1 MMISNKQHFHIP
13 VDEQTGVH
21 VYLAQPNISVEKKV
35 VFIFSHGFS
44 VDGTESFRLFIQL
57 SEKLL
62 QQGYSTVL
70 FDYRGNG
77 YSDLAFEDMTFD
89 TLLKDLS
96 TIVDFV
102 QEKLPN
108 YQIVFWGMS
117 FGCAVASSIA
127 GLRHDISLM
136 VLWGLSADLYQRY
149 CDLFLNADI
158 QKNGFTYI
166 SKGFK
171 IKLAFLESLRNR
183 NIYDAIKDSKIPTL
197 LVHGNADSTAPIE
210 LSRTAHT
217 LAPDN
222 TTLYEIEGGNHG
234 FKCQPMQLT
243 EAMEISF
250 SWIMNNLNRKD

>member
-1 MMISNKQHFHIP
+1 MKNKIQHFRIT
-13 VDEQTGVH
+13 VDMGTSLH
-21 VYLAQPNISVEKKV
+21 AYIAQPTSDIQRQT
-35 VFIFSHGFS
+35 VFIFSHGFHANG
-44 VDGTESFRLFIQL
+44 VESNRSFFDFSNSLIER
-57 SEKLL
+57 
-62 QQGYSTVL
+62 GYSTVL

-89 TLLKDLS
+89 TLLKDLN
-96 TIVDFV
+96 IVTDFTKKIFPSF
-102 QEKLPN
+102 KLA
-108 YQIVFWGMS
+108 FWGVS
-117 FGCAVASSIA
+117 LGSALISYNASQ
-127 GLRHDISLM
+127 RFDISLLI
-136 VLWGLSADLYQRY
+136 LWSLSSELYQRY
-149 CDLFLNADI
+149 SKRFGSDI

-166 SKGFK
+166 SQGFK

-234 FKCQPMQLT
+234 FDQNTYQRE
-243 EAMEISF
+243 EALKVTLE
-250 SWIMNNLNRKD
+250 WIEKYAK